1 MSAKITDLEAKL
13 AESQTAL
20 ANAQAVICAP
30 PGPMHYKVM
39 MHMNKPFQDTRE
51 PDDQSV
57 PHLLES
63 IGSLAISSEGLS
75 KLYGGSSSSMV
86 RRFFWVFV
94 QNS

>member
-1 MSAKITDLEAKL
+1 MTNKIADLEAKL
-13 AESQTAL
+13 VESQTAL
-20 ANAQAVICAP
+20 ANAQAAICAP
-30 PGPMHYKVM
+30 PGPMHYKAM

-75 KLYGGSSSSMV
+75 KLYGSSHSEV
-86 RRFFWVFV
+86 R
-94 QNS
+94 